1 MTAKKCTKKCDVVV
15 LLIQPIDF
23 LTFLFSSPSWHL
35 KVAFK
40 ETSTTAVVDAE
51 SWGEYDTVARQI
63 DFKVSCLFAS
73 AVCKTQEDVIIGKP
87 LASIDYE

>member
-1 MTAKKCTKKCDVVV
+1 MKNFRLLVLSETERVTHAYIASTRDFKQITTA
-15 LLIQPIDF
+15 
-23 LTFLFSSPSWHL
+23 
-35 KVAFK
+35 
-40 ETSTTAVVDAE
+40 TSTTAVVDAE

-87 LASIDYE
+87 PASIDYE